1 MIRHIKTIYIYMGV
15 GCALV
20 AAVIALVAS
29 IEAKHQNEISL
40 RSQYAVVQYE
50 TGDIYRELGGKL
62 MAIAYWQETYEHTV
76 LEWDQAWVDYQFG
89 PYLETIGVR
98 NVAIYRSDGRL
109 RYLRMDSTSLP
120 DSFKHI
126 NRIPG
131 LQALISAASDNTNK
145 SPTQARSGVF
155 ILGNKPFFGIAA
167 QVRPERINPYPNEN
181 DGKYIVVFFRPALVS
196 YYDALNLG
204 FDSTDSR
211 ITLIPNTSDHYATHP
226 LRDAAGVPRAYFEW
240 QPQRPGANFLLVLY
254 PVLAVMFLLLATML
268 TISITRWN
276 SAQKT
281 LHEIKAQATR
291 TEEESRIKAVF
302 FGNISHELRTPL
314 NAIIGFADMLKMQLF
329 GKIEN
334 PRYNEYIDHILSS
347 GNELLRIVTA
357 LIEISHIETQRQDIE
372 RHPIDAANA
381 LETAASAVHKVL
393 TSRSVEIDLCLPDEP
408 VWCLGSAG
416 RLHQA
421 LVQLLENAIYA
432 TPRNEKVR
440 ATCRIDQQ
448 NITFAISDR
457 RHSAAPICRQNFG
470 KLFLYSDNHYLAHAD
485 GAGIG
490 LVIAAALAR
499 LMSGQLD
506 YRYEPDGTFTIQMH
520 LTRAEPQKQP
530 EASPPKNDASAA
542 A

>member
-29 IEAKHQNEISL
+29 IEAKHQNDISL

-50 TGDIYRELGGKL
+50 TDDIYRELAGKL
-62 MAIAYWQETYEHTV
+62 MATAYWQETYEHTV
-76 LEWDQAWVDYQFG
+76 LQWDQAWVDYQFG
-89 PYLETIGVR
+89 PYLQTIGVR
-98 NVAIYRSDGRL
+98 NVAIYRSDGVL
-109 RYLRMDSTSLP
+109 RYLRMDNASPP
-120 DSFKHI
+120 DNLRHVDKA
-126 NRIPG
+126 PG
-131 LQALISAASDNTNK
+131 LQALISAAADGINQ
-145 SPTQARSGVF
+145 SPTQARTGVF
-155 ILGNKPFFGIAA
+155 ILNNKPFFGIAA
-167 QVRPERINPYPNEN
+167 QVRPERINPYPNPNE
-181 DGKYIVVFFRPALVS
+181 GKYVIVFFRPAVVG
-196 YYDALNLG
+196 YFDALNIG

-211 ITLIPNTSDHYATHP
+211 ITLAPSTSGHHVSYP
-226 LRDAAGVPRAYFEW
+226 LKDAAGVPRAYFEW
-240 QPQRPGANFLLVLY
+240 RPQRPGANFLLVLY

-276 SAQKT
+276 SAQKVM
-281 LHEIKAQATR
+281 HEIKAQATR
-291 TEEESRIKAVF
+291 VEEEGRIKAVF

-334 PRYNEYIDHILSS
+334 TRYNEYIDHILTS

-372 RHPIDAANA
+372 RHPIDAGNA
-381 LETAASAVHKVL
+381 LETAASAVHKTLASKSIEIVL
-393 TSRSVEIDLCLPDEP
+393 DLPDQP

-421 LVQLLENAIYA
+421 LVQLIENALQI
-432 TPRNEKVR
+432 TPRNEKIR
-440 ATCRIDQQ
+440 AACRVDQQ
-448 NITFAISDR
+448 CIIFAISDR
-457 RHSAAPICRQNFG
+457 RHVAHPASTQNFG
-470 KLFLYSDNHYLAHAD
+470 KLFLYSDNHYLAHTD

-490 LVIAAALAR
+490 LVIAAALTR
-499 LMSGQLD
+499 LMNGQLD
-506 YRYEPDGTFTIQMH
+506 YRYEPDGAFTIQMH
-520 LTRAEPQKQP
+520 LPRADPQAQTETPPQK
-530 EASPPKNDASAA
+530 DGASAA